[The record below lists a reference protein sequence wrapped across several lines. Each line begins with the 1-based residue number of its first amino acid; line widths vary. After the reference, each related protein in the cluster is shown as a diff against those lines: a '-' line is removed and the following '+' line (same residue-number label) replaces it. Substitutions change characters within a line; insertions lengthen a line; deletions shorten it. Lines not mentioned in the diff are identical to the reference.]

1 MEKDKSLENW
11 KKNAL
16 SELKR
21 TEIDSF
27 VVETPEG
34 ISIKPLYTSLDNKG
48 LEHLNTIP
56 GEEIGRAHV

>member
-48 LEHLNTIP
+48 LEHLDTIP
-56 GEEIGRAHV
+56 GEAQ

>member
-34 ISIKPLYTSLDNKG
+34 ISIKPLYTSLGKKKS
-48 LEHLNTIP
+48 
-56 GEEIGRAHV
+56 

>member
-1 MEKDKSLENW
+1 MKKDSSLENW

-16 SELKR
+16 NELKR

-34 ISIKPLYTSLDNKG
+34 IVIKPLYVL
-48 LEHLNTIP
+48 LPE
-56 GEEIGRAHV
+56 

>member
-34 ISIKPLYTSLDNKG
+34 INIKPLYTSLDNKG
-48 LEHLNTIP
+48 LEHLDTIP
-56 GEEIGRAHV
+56 GEAPF